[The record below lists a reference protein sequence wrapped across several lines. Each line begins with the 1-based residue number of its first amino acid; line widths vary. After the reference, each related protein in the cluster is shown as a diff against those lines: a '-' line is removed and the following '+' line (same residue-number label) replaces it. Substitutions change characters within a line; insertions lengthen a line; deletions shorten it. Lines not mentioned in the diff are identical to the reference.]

1 LSKLRCI
8 LRKAHWHMFIL
19 DQVGM
24 GSTQVFQ
31 PTIGIEHYDEE
42 LFKRTLYVG
51 NLSKSTSEYVIKEIF
66 SVIGN
71 VTDVKMITHEV
82 RHCIK
87 TCRYINYD
95 LGSARFTAILL
106 RYI

>member
-1 LSKLRCI
+1 MTFD
-8 LRKAHWHMFIL
+8 A
-19 DQVGM
+19 
-24 GSTQVFQ
+24 TFQ
-31 PTIGIEHYDEE
+31 ETETYE
-42 LFKRTLYVG
+42 FRYVG

-82 RHCIK
+82 RNCI
-87 TCRYINYD
+87 TACRYANYG
-95 LGSARFTAILL
+95 LGPARFTAILF

>member
-1 LSKLRCI
+1 
-8 LRKAHWHMFIL
+8 M
-19 DQVGM
+19 
-24 GSTQVFQ
+24 
-31 PTIGIEHYDEE
+31 YD
-42 LFKRTLYVG
+42 FRYVG

-82 RHCIK
+82 RNCIK
-87 TCRYINYD
+87 TCRYIKYG
-95 LGSARFTAILL
+95 LGSARFTAILF

>member
-1 LSKLRCI
+1 MIKIRFWTLPLIYLSKLRCI

-42 LFKRTLYVG
+42 LFKRTL
-51 NLSKSTSEYVIKEIF
+51 
-66 SVIGN
+66 
-71 VTDVKMITHEV
+71 
-82 RHCIK
+82 
-87 TCRYINYD
+87 
-95 LGSARFTAILL
+95 
-106 RYI
+106 